1 MAITARAVYFYDA
14 SYHLTKQGSLTYD
27 SGTGK
32 YTFVDEEATIN
43 QGDVGT
49 KQIAIALPAGTFS
62 GGAPLVTFMSPKGR
76 PTTLLPMS
84 TASWTIIEDTVE
96 TSYQVFYY
104 TLDLIGL
111 TYYAGRNALY
121 VGYLTN
127 STYENLD
134 LAFYLVQD
142 GINNYELVEAD
153 TYEEI
158 YTAVS
163 AVFADQAARMTEAEA
178 DIVALEEQDADF
190 IDGTTTVKKAEQDA
204 SGNVITTT
212 YATKAEDELKIPLTY
227 IDTDGTLEAN
237 SDVKIASQ
245 KAVKTYTDTKVSLLV
260 KSIVRT
266 GTDLITITYQND
278 TTATVITLAE
288 LKAFIGSATTSLA
301 GLMTAQQVT
310 DLNTLVALLGT
321 DADSVVN
328 TITEILAIFD
338 QYPEGVDLVT
348 ALAAKVDKTT
358 TVNGHALDADVV
370 VVAGDIDMT
379 DTRDIETVILANEDR
394 LDIVEPLVEQA
405 QQDILN
411 NEHRID
417 VIEDVLELLDYKEYG
432 VREIVG
438 QSSPTLER
446 VSRFGGELKIGSATG
461 LVASVGVDDEVVYNS
476 FDYIPIFQRTR
487 ETHLDGNVFVRVPKY
502 YIKEEWK
509 TESGT
514 NYHYIWMCQSKLAG
528 YRTPLSFTNEDGTEN
543 DSYFIGAYE
552 GSFSVDSKLKSVTN
566 AIQKV
571 SYSRANFR
579 TAARLNDGLGTAS
592 KYQITD
598 VAEYVDLVQIPMMIE
613 FATKNMQSIL
623 QGFTAGQYTATHL
636 PLVAETA
643 VNRVIL
649 TNAQAALYR
658 VGQMI
663 DIGTSQGGRQV
674 AQDRKIVSITVDTPA
689 AGQSEIIFDG
699 AAITTTLTQMVY
711 NVANKTGE
719 CDAVVASSGA
729 KTANDGKYS
738 CIWRGMENPY
748 GNTYKNI
755 DGVKIS
761 NNQTWICLLPSL
773 YNDTASVAGDYA
785 SPFVKLSYVN
795 INSDG
800 YCSELGYD
808 ALYPFAKFPTSI
820 TGGSSVLYF
829 SDYYYQNTGDRTA
842 FVGGGWSFGSLAGP
856 FFWAL
861 YGSLGIAFLS
871 VGARLSK
878 RP

>member
-1 MAITARAVYFYDA
+1 LADYDYITLVLKHLVDTTVDYRVFDGKLIDPATFTTTGDLIQINAFDGATQFSYGKLTYNSTSGNLTFTASDTADTLVIKGYMKEVISSNLVADEHTGTNYLDA
-14 SYHLTKQGSLTYD
+14 STDVENSLELLDTEIKTNADAIADVVSGTTDITYD
-27 SGTGK
+27 NTDS
-32 YTFVDEEATIN
+32 D
-43 QGDVGT
+43 
-49 KQIAIALPAGTFS
+49 
-62 GGAPLVTFMSPKGR
+62 LV
-76 PTTLLPMS
+76 
-84 TASWTIIEDTVE
+84 A
-96 TSYQVFYY
+96 
-104 TLDLIGL
+104 
-111 TYYAGRNALY
+111 
-121 VGYLTN
+121 
-127 STYENLD
+127 
-134 LAFYLVQD
+134 
-142 GINNYELVEAD
+142 
-153 TYEEI
+153 
-158 YTAVS
+158 
-163 AVFADQAARMTEAEA
+163 
-178 DIVALEEQDADF
+178 
-190 IDGTTTVKKAEQDA
+190 TTVKGA
-204 SGNVITTT
+204 I
-212 YATKAEDELKIPLTY
+212 DE
-227 IDTDGTLEAN
+227 IDG
-237 SDVKIASQ
+237 
-245 KAVKTYTDTKVSLLV
+245 
-260 KSIVRT
+260 
-266 GTDLITITYQND
+266 
-278 TTATVITLAE
+278 
-288 LKAFIGSATTSLA
+288 
-301 GLMTAQQVT
+301 
-310 DLNTLVALLGT
+310 
-321 DADSVVN
+321 
-328 TITEILAIFD
+328 
-338 QYPEGVDLVT
+338 
-348 ALAAKVDKTT
+348 KVD
-358 TVNGHALDADVV
+358 VL
-370 VVAGDIDMT
+370 
-379 DTRDIETVILANEDR
+379 
-394 LDIVEPLVEQA
+394 EPLVETA

-417 VIEDVLELLDYKEYG
+417 VMEDVLELLDYKEYG

-461 LVASVGVDDEVVYNS
+461 LVAAVGVDDETVYNS
-476 FDYIPIFQRTR
+476 FDYIPIFQRSR

-509 TESGT
+509 SESGT

-552 GSFSVDSKLKSVTN
+552 GSFSYDSKLKSVTN

-598 VAEYVDLVQIPMMIE
+598 VAEYIDLVQIPMMIE

-623 QGFTAGQYTATHL
+623 QGFTAGQYTTTHL
-636 PLVAETA
+636 PLLAETA

-674 AQDRKIVSITVDTPA
+674 AKDRQIVSITVDTPE

-719 CDAVVASSGA
+719 CDTVVASSGA

-773 YNDTASVAGDYA
+773 YNDTASVAGDYV
-785 SPFVKLSYVN
+785 SPFVKLSYIN
-795 INSDG
+795 INANG
-800 YCSELGYD
+800 YCAALGYD
-808 ALYPFAKFPTSI
+808 PLYPFAKFPTSI

-842 FVGGGWSFGSLAGP
+842 FVGGYWGNGSSAGP
-856 FFWAL
+856 FCW
-861 YGSLGIAFLS
+861 SLGISLGGTDLGI
-871 VGARLSK
+871 GARLSK